1 MLPRYP
7 IHLPHS
13 NRTFEVPLQKLSP
26 EAIET
31 FLKRV
36 LQRQPAIA
44 LGRDRRDVR
53 AEAPGRGADAAA
65 EPGR

>member
-13 NRTFEVPLQKLSP
+13 NRAFEVPLQKLSP

-31 FLKRV
+31 FLKINASTA
-36 LQRQPAIA
+36 PAVA

-53 AEAPGRGADAAA
+53 AEASGRRADAAA